1 VPRAIRYVDD
11 IYLHPEKLYSTI
23 EFEEKQRKLNK
34 IRYESVKEL
43 GDSLHPDIRK
53 VLSKPNVA

>member
-1 VPRAIRYVDD
+1 MIFTYD

-34 IRYESVKEL
+34 IRYKSVKGL

-53 VLSKPNVA
+53 VFRKPNVA